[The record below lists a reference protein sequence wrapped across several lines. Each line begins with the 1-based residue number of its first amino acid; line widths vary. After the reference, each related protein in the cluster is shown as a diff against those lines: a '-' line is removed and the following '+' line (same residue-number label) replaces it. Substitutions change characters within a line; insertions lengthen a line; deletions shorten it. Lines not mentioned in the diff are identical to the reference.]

1 MRAAAAPGPSAPPPI
16 HTGSVTTSE
25 AQERA
30 RAGRRET
37 AGPRRAELLAAASA
51 CFGELGYAATTVDLI
66 TARAQTS
73 RPTFYA
79 YLRSKDEA
87 FLAVTEQV
95 GAQLEASQQ
104 LDDIGS
110 LPPLTVL
117 RATTRAFAEAVFA
130 NGSLVALIDSRA
142 GIDPAVGEV
151 WRTLRNRLDR
161 RFANYL
167 AGLDPASIDPCAPP
181 ARLVV
186 MLGDSIIRGAAR
198 LVGTSDEIREQFV
211 DDQIRMTER
220 CIGIVAD
227 ARPTPSAPAG
237 PRGAPAGRDRA

>member
-1 MRAAAAPGPSAPPPI
+1 MTAPDAQRSATSVS
-16 HTGSVTTSE
+16 TGAVTSA

-30 RAGRRET
+30 RAGRRNS
-37 AGPRRAELLAAASA
+37 AGSRRGELLAAAAA
-51 CFGELGYAATTVDLI
+51 CFDELGYAATTVELI
-66 TARAQTS
+66 AARAQTS

-95 GAQLEASQQ
+95 CSRLEATQQ
-104 LDDIGS
+104 LDRIDS

-130 NGSLVALIDSRA
+130 TGSLVALIDGRA

-151 WRTLRNRLDR
+151 WSALRHRMDR
-161 RFANYL
+161 RFAHYL
-167 AGLDPASIDPCAPP
+167 SGVDPAAIDPCAPP
-181 ARLVV
+181 HRLVV
-186 MLGDSIIRGAAR
+186 LLGDSIIRGAAR
-198 LVGTSDEIREQFV
+198 LGRASDEAREQFV

-220 CIGIVAD
+220 CVGIVDD
-227 ARPTPSAPAG
+227 AR
-237 PRGAPAGRDRA
+237 R